1 MKTTR
6 TRSSRVLIAIALAPV
21 LANLAVCFVFL
32 MARPPANEMIE
43 EREAGRRRDVMV
55 IVSSS
60 SEPWMFIAERPLRQ
74 WNEWHGGEQTWVKV
88 AEVLNG
94 MPLFVTKKVGERWS
108 DWSSAR
114 SIGSFRSDTW
124 ARAWVYL
131 TLSSLQWLIIG
142 AVAAWLVERRRTK
155 DGAPPTHSADEIQAY
170 REI

>member
-6 TRSSRVLIAIALAPV
+6 TRSRRVLIAIALAPV
-21 LANLAVCFVFL
+21 LANLVVCFVFL
-32 MARPPANEMIE
+32 MARPPAIEMIE

-55 IVSSS
+55 IVRSSG
-60 SEPWMFIAERPLRQ
+60 EPWMFIAERPLRQ

-94 MPLFVTKKVGERWS
+94 VPLLVTKKVGERWS

-124 ARAWVYL
+124 VRAWLYL
-131 TLSSLQWLIIG
+131 TLSSLQWLTIG
-142 AVAAWLVERRRTK
+142 AVAARLVERRRAK
-155 DGAPPTHSADEIQAY
+155 HGAAPAPAAQLQNDVHQ
-170 REI
+170 